1 MAQQPNVEITEA
13 EKPRESL
20 EPGPAVKWRAGKP
33 GVPAGPEDV
42 PRGGNFGSAG
52 PDAGWGLKLIRE
64 AEMPIDDPRL
74 RDVVAGLAMARAAGL
89 GRAPVPEDIEVALVL
104 CGFGDDDE
112 GELAARRERWMEA
125 TAHDQRPGQTAV
137 SEVDP
142 DLLLNK
148 PGQIRYA
155 LRLGEKS

>member
-13 EKPRESL
+13 ERPRESL
-20 EPGPAVKWRAGKP
+20 EPGVAVKWRANKP
-33 GVPAGPEDV
+33 GVPTGPQDV
-42 PRGGNFGSAG
+42 PRGGAFGSAG
-52 PDAGWGLKLIRE
+52 PDAGWGLRLIRE

-74 RDVVAGLAMARAAGL
+74 REVVAGLVMARAAGL

-104 CGFGDDDE
+104 CGFDE
-112 GELAARRERWMEA
+112 NAGEDLLARRERWLDA

-142 DLLLNK
+142 MLIINK
-148 PGQIRYA
+148 PEQVRYA